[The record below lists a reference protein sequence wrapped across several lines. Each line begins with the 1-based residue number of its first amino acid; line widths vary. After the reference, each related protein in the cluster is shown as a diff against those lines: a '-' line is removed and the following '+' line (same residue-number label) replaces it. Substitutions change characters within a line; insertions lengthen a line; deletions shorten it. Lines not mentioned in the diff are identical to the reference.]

1 MTNQEEYLK
10 NVEISLSKRLGN
22 IVTRSILKNNL
33 AKIDK
38 EVTVLTREDCKGLVE
53 NIVKAVSL
61 FETQDEAQ
69 LVRSELEHQL
79 RILD

>member
-10 NVEISLSKRLGN
+10 NVETVLSKRLGN

-33 AKIDK
+33 AKINK
-38 EVTVLTREDCKGLVE
+38 AVTALTREDCKGFVE

-61 FETQDEAQ
+61 FETQDEAK
-69 LVRSELEHQL
+69 LVRSDLEKQL